1 MKFSG
6 GEIEKKKLES
16 TLIVCQ
22 LLKSLFDNDSVI
34 IGNPK
39 IDETI
44 CRILVPNTFVSE
56 NDESHFT
63 VPVSASLDSS
73 QGLSPSTSLLL
84 YTISFKSIDKLQ
96 NLLLKGDCIAA
107 IRMKIYDLF
116 QSNGRESLKVLYSLF
131 AGNGPNAA
139 CHSPV
144 DPIYSLNAS
153 YVAIP
158 VTSAFSPTPINEMQL
173 ECLIKWQGALAMIIA
188 NRSSGDSQA
197 ISALGDIIKRFM
209 RLIFALQLTEI
220 YEFGISLTSNESGLP
235 YLQVYKL
242 MWLVD
247 CGYLNEARRYCES
260 IANIAKVYTKGS
272 PYFHGC
278 FLQKLKD
285 LIQCLLEHGGSNS
298 DTNESSWIFAKKM
311 PKATFDSLWESLEG
325 KFNKFVAG
333 DSVDK
338 IGPFSYYSA
347 IIQPIPSYSVS
358 ADSYGSYYGPPDVN
372 SKNISTTTMP
382 PPPLSVGSS
391 RSASSASNCHPVR
404 VRYVDVM
411 NQIPPSN

>member
-1 MKFSG
+1 AVSKQKKQQLNKYLDDKRTSLQDSLMKFSG

-107 IRMKIYDLF
+107 IRMKIY
-116 QSNGRESLKVLYSLF
+116 ESLKVLYSLF

-197 ISALGDIIKRFM
+197 ISAL
-209 RLIFALQLTEI
+209 ALQLTEI

-338 IGPFSYYSA
+338 T
-347 IIQPIPSYSVS
+347 
-358 ADSYGSYYGPPDVN
+358 DSYGSYYAITSNTNYSYNTANNDYSNNEFENDVGDLGLSN
-372 SKNISTTTMP
+372 NAFENGKVANLEEISFYYD
-382 PPPLSVGSS
+382 
-391 RSASSASNCHPVR
+391 PVQKR
-404 VRYVDVM
+404 WV
-411 NQIPPSN
+411 NK